1 MRKRISDI
9 AVILAAIIVI
19 GLAINLFL
27 GPHDIAAGGVTGIG
41 ILLEEVLDIDRSIVV
56 SVLNGLLLILTFV
69 FLGKKVFYNTLLGS
83 LFLPI
88 ALAVIPK
95 YMVTSDRFFSVV
107 FGSILFAVAVAMLY
121 RIGASSGG
129 TTIPPLILHKYTGL
143 NTAIGFF
150 LTDALIVV
158 SSVFVF
164 GVESFLFAI
173 SSIILTSAV
182 MAYIELG
189 LDRKKA
195 IFIMSESHLDD
206 IKQALYREVDR
217 GITVFDVRGGFQG
230 KDREMLMIVLTRSE
244 YQTALKAVNAIDKQS
259 FMIVYNV
266 ADVHGLGFSYQPRV

>member
-1 MRKRISDI
+1 MRKRISDV

-95 YMVTSDRFFSVV
+95 YMVTTDRFFSVV

-195 IFIMSESHLDD
+195 IFIMSESHLDE

-230 KDREMLMIVLTRSE
+230 EDREMLMIVLTRSE

>member
-1 MRKRISDI
+1 MRKRISDV

-129 TTIPPLILHKYTGL
+129 TTIPPLILHKYMGL

-164 GVESFLFAI
+164 GIESFLFAI

-206 IKQALYREVDR
+206 IKQALYQEVER

-244 YQTALKAVNAIDKQS
+244 YQTALKAINAVDKQS

>member
-1 MRKRISDI
+1 MRKRISDV

-150 LTDALIVV
+150 LTDA
-158 SSVFVF
+158 
-164 GVESFLFAI
+164 
-173 SSIILTSAV
+173 
-182 MAYIELG
+182 
-189 LDRKKA
+189 
-195 IFIMSESHLDD
+195 
-206 IKQALYREVDR
+206 
-217 GITVFDVRGGFQG
+217 
-230 KDREMLMIVLTRSE
+230 
-244 YQTALKAVNAIDKQS
+244 
-259 FMIVYNV
+259 
-266 ADVHGLGFSYQPRV
+266 

>member
-1 MRKRISDI
+1 MRKRISDV
-9 AVILAAIIVI
+9 AVILAAILVI

-88 ALAVIPK
+88 ALALIPK

-230 KDREMLMIVLTRSE
+230 ENREMLMIVLTRGE
-244 YQTALKAVNAIDKQS
+244 YQTALKAINAIDKQS

>member
-1 MRKRISDI
+1 MRKRISDV

-69 FLGKKVFYNTLLGS
+69 FLGKKVFYNTLIGS

-95 YMVTSDRFFSVV
+95 YMVTTDRFFSVV

-173 SSIILTSAV
+173 ASIILTSAV

-206 IKQALYREVDR
+206 IKQALYREIDR

-230 KDREMLMIVLTRSE
+230 EDREMLMIVLTRSE

>member
-41 ILLEEVLDIDRSIVV
+41 ILLEEILDIDRSIVV

>member
-1 MRKRISDI
+1 MRKRISDV

-195 IFIMSESHLDD
+195 IFIMSESHLDE

-230 KDREMLMIVLTRSE
+230 EDREMLMIVLTRSE

>member
-1 MRKRISDI
+1 
-9 AVILAAIIVI
+9 
-19 GLAINLFL
+19 
-27 GPHDIAAGGVTGIG
+27 
-41 ILLEEVLDIDRSIVV
+41 
-56 SVLNGLLLILTFV
+56 
-69 FLGKKVFYNTLLGS
+69 
-83 LFLPI
+83 
-88 ALAVIPK
+88 
-95 YMVTSDRFFSVV
+95 MVTTDRFFSVV

-173 SSIILTSAV
+173 ASIILTSAV

-230 KDREMLMIVLTRSE
+230 EDREMLMIVLTRSE

>member
-1 MRKRISDI
+1 MRKRISDV

-95 YMVTSDRFFSVV
+95 YMVTTDRFFSVV

-173 SSIILTSAV
+173 ASIILTSAV

-230 KDREMLMIVLTRSE
+230 EDREMLMIVLTRSE